1 MTARAWCALAFATPW
16 LVLALCLAGL
26 FGCEGAR
33 D

>member
-1 MTARAWCALAFATPW
+1 MTARAWSILAFGTPW
-16 LVLALCLAGL
+16 LVLALLVIGL